1 MPPRTAAARALSLQ
15 QAAVSPRLCRRP
27 SDTAGRAVQSPVGSL
42 LPSLG
47 PGARKALYGMLL
59 DNSSTYGEGVV
70 KLSAACKTLRTVMDA
85 QKDRSQGW
93 LCYLHTQD
101 ANSAAV
107 TKAMIIVTSP
117 RESSRI
123 RSPGLNL
130 AVLQS
135 STDSSCF
142 VTLPCSTCGF
152 PLKIYADSSSSCHH
166 RHILVGVKWGK
177 GCRIYAFPFRKPP

>member
-59 DNSSTYGEGVV
+59 NNSSTYGEGVV

-101 ANSAAV
+101 TNSAAI
-107 TKAMIIVTSP
+107 TKASVTVAYPTYQFIS
-117 RESSRI
+117 
-123 RSPGLNL
+123 
-130 AVLQS
+130 V
-135 STDSSCF
+135 SCN
-142 VTLPCSTCGF
+142 CS
-152 PLKIYADSSSSCHH
+152 K
-166 RHILVGVKWGK
+166 LVSE
-177 GCRIYAFPFRKPP
+177 YPFFMPQVMA